1 MKEQPQPWKCIL
13 EPEITTQMVS
23 NKPLGQSLG
32 SKEDQKSKTEPQT
45 QHKACLFT
53 QEQVLKRTKS

>member
-1 MKEQPQPWKCIL
+1 MKEQHQSWRCTL

-23 NKPLGQSLG
+23 NSPLGQGLG

-45 QHKACLFT
+45 QHKAYLIN
-53 QEQVLKRTKS
+53 QE

>member
-1 MKEQPQPWKCIL
+1 MKEQHQPRRCTL

-32 SKEDQKSKTEPQT
+32 TKEDQKYKTEPQT
-45 QHKACLFT
+45 QHKAT
-53 QEQVLKRTKS
+53 SNTY